1 MAELGTTHVVLAFDT
16 PRPVSP
22 PTLNFQVHYLKSSA
36 GGRSWL
42 ALVLW
47 LWANRKTF
55 DVLHIHSHVDRTFL
69 SYWFARFVG
78 LRVIY
83 SSTLED
89 SADELLASY
98 RSSFRP
104 LVRLLFHGIE
114 FFVGISPRLYSGK
127 SRWIGSRRAT
137 IIPQGVKL
145 PTICSAQEREESRHS
160 LGIETSDIVLLYIGS
175 ISARKG
181 ILSLINTFALSAAS
195 NSHIRLMLVGP
206 IIEHEYGESVFAAI
220 KDKSLVDRIT
230 HVPYVEN
237 VRPYYLI
244 SDIFVFASYS
254 EGFGNV
260 LLEAMSF
267 GLPVISRIYQ

>member
-1 MAELGTTHVVLAFDT
+1 
-16 PRPVSP
+16 
-22 PTLNFQVHYLKSSA
+22 
-36 GGRSWL
+36 
-42 ALVLW
+42 
-47 LWANRKTF
+47 
-55 DVLHIHSHVDRTFL
+55 
-69 SYWFARFVG
+69 
-78 LRVIY
+78 
-83 SSTLED
+83 
-89 SADELLASY
+89 
-98 RSSFRP
+98 
-104 LVRLLFHGIE
+104 
-114 FFVGISPRLYSGK
+114 
-127 SRWIGSRRAT
+127 
-137 IIPQGVKL
+137 
-145 PTICSAQEREESRHS
+145 

-181 ILSLINTFALSAAS
+181 ILSLINTFALSAAN

-267 GLPVISRIYQ
+267 GLPVISRYINDVTDTFIEHGLSGYLFSDDESFKAALEALIAEPSQRRDMGERGRQRVHDSFLITDIARRYVSLYRSIVRLNSLPLT